1 MRTITVVIM
10 CSWEDDE
17 NLRDALEQYN
27 DSGLKQEQ
35 ILDFVS
41 NEFPT
46 YLWSLRSLQRRL
58 RYFNIKHN
66 EITNDTILQAMDIL
80 ENELKGPGQ
89 WHKMKHKFVIFLLS
103 PLLTDNF
110 WLVSSIL
117 TNLLFFL
124 RSKQSL
130 GKQQ

>member
-89 WHKMKHKFVIFLLS
+89 
-103 PLLTDNF
+103 
-110 WLVSSIL
+110 
-117 TNLLFFL
+117 
-124 RSKQSL
+124 
-130 GKQQ
+130 